1 MRTRGAER
9 LPSFASP
16 CSAPKAIGE
25 SGLIRNAK
33 KGEAFASPSF
43 YGVTVGNSVQKM
55 MNPVTIIAMATVTR
69 TALFIMLRSFG
80 LFRPNRKGTVSAS
93 QSGSTSLG
101 E

>member
-1 MRTRGAER
+1 VVD
-9 LPSFASP
+9 
-16 CSAPKAIGE
+16 E
-25 SGLIRNAK
+25 SGLIQDAK

-43 YGVTVGNSVQKM
+43 YGVTVGNSAQKM
-55 MNPVTIIAMATVTR
+55 MNPATIIAMATVTQ
-69 TALFIMLRSFG
+69 TAFFVMLRSFG